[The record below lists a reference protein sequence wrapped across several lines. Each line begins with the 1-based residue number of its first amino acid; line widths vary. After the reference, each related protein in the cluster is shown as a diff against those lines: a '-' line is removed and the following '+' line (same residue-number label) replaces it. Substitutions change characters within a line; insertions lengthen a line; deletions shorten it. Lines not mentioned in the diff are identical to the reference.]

1 MSQEGELVTPRSS
14 EAWIKTRSEESVK
27 KKERGVLKNVQA
39 LKKFVKQRGELG
51 KSRMAGDNSQGRE
64 PIAIFEYSR
73 RERNPARTDKES
85 FGFKG

>member
-1 MSQEGELVTPRSS
+1 MSQEDELVTPCSS
-14 EAWIKTRSEESVK
+14 EAWIKTRSEESVE

-39 LKKFVKQRGELG
+39 VEKFVKQRGELG
-51 KSRMAGDNSQGRE
+51 KTEMEGDNSQGRE

-73 RERNPARTDKES
+73 RKRNPSRTNKES